1 MLFIL
6 AQFDLQTDHIFWF
19 GVVIAFAIRVDS
31 QSDLAENIV
40 RVYYHR

>member
-6 AQFDLQTDHIFWF
+6 AEFNLQTDHIFWF
-19 GVVIAFAIRVDS
+19 GVVIAFTIGVDS

-40 RVYYHR
+40 RVYYHQ

>member
-19 GVVIAFAIRVDS
+19 GVVIDFTIGVDS
-31 QSDLAENIV
+31 QSDLTENIV
-40 RVYYHR
+40 RVYYHQ